1 MSEKVD
7 HVSLSN
13 LSVLK
18 AGIYPWNQKSVRLK
32 RNARLDLSLTLS
44 LYIIWYN
51 GVWVGQNTK
60 PLSWVERTGIQQT
73 GLAPHYFCCV
83 CDRCMALT

>member
-44 LYIIWYN
+44 L
-51 GVWVGQNTK
+51 
-60 PLSWVERTGIQQT
+60 
-73 GLAPHYFCCV
+73 
-83 CDRCMALT
+83 

>member
-7 HVSLSN
+7 HVSLSNLTN

-44 LYIIWYN
+44 L
-51 GVWVGQNTK
+51 
-60 PLSWVERTGIQQT
+60 
-73 GLAPHYFCCV
+73 
-83 CDRCMALT
+83 